1 MERTKDRSLAPKLVS
16 RGGAGG
22 RNLCL
27 ACRHYNGKRCV
38 KEPYE
43 YCKIT
48 RST

>member
-1 MERTKDRSLAPKLVS
+1 MERTKDRALALKLVS
-16 RGGAGG
+16 RGAGG